1 VKLRCYLSS
10 LLRIHR
16 PDCEHCKAREK
27 CGLEMRR
34 RLEELNW
41 GTQPHSLDNE
51 EHGEAVRV
59 FDSKLGEVVVSS
71 AISLAHQV
79 KKAG

>member
-1 VKLRCYLSS
+1 
-10 LLRIHR
+10 
-16 PDCEHCKAREK
+16 
-27 CGLEMRR
+27 MRR